1 MIEEIIKNK
10 IGFKGT
16 LMTDDIS
23 MKALSGDI
31 ATNSFLALQAGCD
44 LVLHCNGNFNEIC
57 QIAEKISLLNSVSI
71 DPILLD
77 TFKTKKTLNLKEIA
91 SELEHIISKA
101 S

>member
-1 MIEEIIKNK
+1 
-10 IGFKGT
+10 
-16 LMTDDIS
+16 MTDDIS
-23 MKALSGDI
+23 MKALNGDI

-77 TFKTKKTLNLKEIA
+77 TFKTKKKTLNLKEIA
-91 SELEHIISKA
+91 SELEQIISKA